1 MLLEKIQDRIAIV
14 YGRFQ
19 PLTKAHYRMIKTLI
33 ERYQQVFVF
42 PVQGP
47 KAFKILAKTPKGQAS
62 EKARKMG
69 KSPFPVGLRAE
80 LIAKAFPNLP
90 NKNIMKLEAGSITA
104 ALSAIKRVY
113 PKTNISKVDVWAGP
127 DEYES
132 YKNQLNYIENPEGI
146 KVLEFDVGERED
158 ISATKLRKALIDD
171 DFKAYEH
178 LVAPPLADEATYN
191 RLRRVLRKAQGLE
204 ENMLYLLNFLGE
216 EILFEK
222 KKSEFQKLQ
231 DNKIPLTPEE
241 RKECMDK
248 KAIWN
253 FHIGKDGKHHPS
265 PAVWKAKDAEGKIWY
280 ITNTHRAWQKRPTLK
295 GAISI
300 YHRFIKG
307 TA

>member
-1 MLLEKIQDRIAIV
+1 MLLEKIQDKIAIV

-19 PLTKAHYRMIKTLI
+19 PLTRAHHRMIKTLI
-33 ERYQQVFVF
+33 DRYQQVFVF

-47 KAFKILAKTPKGQAS
+47 QAFKISAKTPKGQAS

-80 LIAKAFPNLP
+80 LIARAFPELP
-90 NKNIMKLEAGSITA
+90 NKNIMKLESGSIKA
-104 ALSAIKRVY
+104 AIDAIKRAY
-113 PKTNISKVDVWAGP
+113 PKIDTSKVDVWAGP

-132 YKNQLNYIENPEGI
+132 YKNQLNYIEDAKGI
-146 KVLEFDVGERED
+146 KVLEFDTGERED
-158 ISATKLRKALIDD
+158 ISATKLRKALADD

-191 RLRRVLRKAQGLE
+191 RLKRALRKAQGLK
-204 ENMLYLLNFLGE
+204 ENMHSFLNFLGE
-216 EILFEK
+216 EILTE

-241 RKECMDK
+241 RKEVMDK
-248 KAIWN
+248 KAVWHFN
-253 FHIGKDGKHHPS
+253 GKSPS
-265 PAVWKAKDAEGKIWY
+265 PAVWKAKDSEGKIWY